1 MAAGTPSRLAL
12 KQTPLDTWST
22 REHLA
27 LASAVLR
34 SGDQN
39 WVSVSRAM
47 RGFADAGR
55 PSDWLSQKN
64 CAQQYARL
72 LELVDAP
79 KRKRER
85 GEPNETP
92 GEHIVRRLRQDRT
105 EELRRLVAE
114 KRAAYL
120 ALKQQ
125 ISQLRSGQLDSQL
138 DDIQRQIQAEKE
150 AAALEEERRRQRL
163 AEREAQKVAVQQALR
178 AQVTKAPPPKRRKL
192 TPERRDSSLSE
203 AGSASEPEF
212 AEDSATSDAVAAE
225 ASGDE
230 ASREGADSR
239 PAPSSP
245 LLTSLLRSPSAS
257 SAGSPTLS
265 RLLELPPAAPGY
277 PLPRLNLFPDQ
288 AARDGEAT
296 AAEKPAA
303 EKVVDP
309 PSPRLPPPPPPPLP
323 PPEAS
328 QPAVAAE
335 MEVESEP
342 APPESAEQGDAV
354 ADVHAEPAQELPA
367 AAPEA
372 PAEQATQAEEVEA
385 AACPPP
391 PPPGAGGDGPAVPS
405 EPAPVIKQEPG
416 TEGGAQEVAPPQKS
430 AEPPL
435 PVVKEERDEWEAES
449 SGSRQRSGSAG
460 AGAAAAQA
468 ESVPNSPASAVLSG
482 DDAEERRDY
491 RIWKKSILILWR
503 EFTAHR
509 HASMFA
515 RPITND
521 QATNYREIVKH
532 PMDLAQMKRNV
543 EAGTVNTTL
552 QFQRDLMLMFC
563 NAMMFNSSDHEV
575 HRFAREMQAECVE
588 KIQMLLL
595 ADKQTSQRRE
605 TRESSRDDLKRKRS
619 GDERPT
625 PTRKRR

>member
-212 AEDSATSDAVAAE
+212 AEDSAASDAVAAE

-245 LLTSLLRSPSAS
+245 LLTSLLRSPS
-257 SAGSPTLS
+257 G
-265 RLLELPPAAPGY
+265 G
-277 PLPRLNLFPDQ
+277 
-288 AARDGEAT
+288 AR
-296 AAEKPAA
+296 P
-303 EKVVDP
+303 
-309 PSPRLPPPPPPPLP
+309 
-323 PPEAS
+323 
-328 QPAVAAE
+328 PAVAAE

-342 APPESAEQGDAV
+342 APPESAEQ
-354 ADVHAEPAQELPA
+354 
-367 AAPEA
+367 
-372 PAEQATQAEEVEA
+372 
-385 AACPPP
+385 
-391 PPPGAGGDGPAVPS
+391 
-405 EPAPVIKQEPG
+405 
-416 TEGGAQEVAPPQKS
+416 
-430 AEPPL
+430 
-435 PVVKEERDEWEAES
+435 
-449 SGSRQRSGSAG
+449 
-460 AGAAAAQA
+460 AQA

-605 TRESSRDDLKRKRS
+605 TRESSRDDLKRKRL
-619 GDERPT
+619 
-625 PTRKRR
+625 RRRATHAHQEATLALAHARLRIAPLS

>member
-212 AEDSATSDAVAAE
+212 AEDSAASDAVAAE

-239 PAPSSP
+239 PAPSCP

-303 EKVVDP
+303 EK
-309 PSPRLPPPPPPPLP
+309 
-323 PPEAS
+323 
-328 QPAVAAE
+328 
-335 MEVESEP
+335 
-342 APPESAEQGDAV
+342 
-354 ADVHAEPAQELPA
+354 
-367 AAPEA
+367 
-372 PAEQATQAEEVEA
+372 
-385 AACPPP
+385 
-391 PPPGAGGDGPAVPS
+391 
-405 EPAPVIKQEPG
+405 
-416 TEGGAQEVAPPQKS
+416 
-430 AEPPL
+430 
-435 PVVKEERDEWEAES
+435 
-449 SGSRQRSGSAG
+449 
-460 AGAAAAQA
+460 A